1 MQYLNYYYNNFRV
14 SHNGQNK
21 DLSNT
26 GGKGTELVSDFTLT
40 EDTYAKV
47 TAAADAFGYHL
58 PNFDVLSRDQ
68 EAGIGFEG
76 QNKYF
81 FRRIF
86 INKEHGSSSSYVR
99 KNTPKRI
106 SHILYHPVITDIS
119 SSDLSY
125 SDNGY
130 TTYSLTFAY
139 ENWSVYDHGDAK
151 NSSSLYDD
159 VSDYFSSGEDKP
171 PTGNTSGTASA
182 PFTPGG
188 GFQ

>member
-1 MQYLNYYYNNFRV
+1 M
-14 SHNGQNK
+14 
-21 DLSNT
+21 
-26 GGKGTELVSDFTLT
+26 
-40 EDTYAKV
+40 
-47 TAAADAFGYHL
+47 
-58 PNFDVLSRDQ
+58 
-68 EAGIGFEG
+68 
-76 QNKYF
+76 
-81 FRRIF
+81 
-86 INKEHGSSSSYVR
+86 
-99 KNTPKRI
+99 
-106 SHILYHPVITDIS
+106 
-119 SSDLSY
+119 SY